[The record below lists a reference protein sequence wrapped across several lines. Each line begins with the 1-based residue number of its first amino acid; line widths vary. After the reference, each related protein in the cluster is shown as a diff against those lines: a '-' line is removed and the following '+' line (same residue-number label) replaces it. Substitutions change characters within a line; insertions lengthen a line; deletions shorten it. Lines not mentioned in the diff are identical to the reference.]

1 MSKSHPPT
9 TLTPKECANVPEIT
23 LTAEPPL
30 AGYDR
35 DFGAV
40 RLTSVA
46 DFALV
51 SVALPLGNEAKA
63 QKAIKTAYGA
73 ELPAPGHYAEGKS
86 GEQLIRTGP
95 DQGLIA
101 FSHPSP
107 DAETVVSNKISHA
120 AYTTDQSD
128 VWVALDVSGPGAIP
142 ALERICPL
150 DLHTDHFTTD
160 MAQRTVMEHLGV
172 LILRTGPESFRLMS
186 ASSSASS
193 FLHAVEVSAKNT
205 SP

>member
-1 MSKSHPPT
+1 M
-9 TLTPKECANVPEIT
+9 PEIT

-35 DFGAV
+35 DFGHV
-40 RLTSVA
+40 RVRAVA

-51 SVALPLGNEAKA
+51 SVALPLGAETAA
-63 QKAIKTAYGA
+63 QDALRAGFGA
-73 ELPAPGHYAEGKS
+73 ALPDVGRYAVGND
-86 GEQLIRTGP
+86 GARLIRTTP

-101 FSHPSP
+101 FSHAGA
-107 DAETVVSNKISHA
+107 DAETIVSEKLGDA

-128 VWVALDVSGPGAIP
+128 VWVALDVEGPGARA

-150 DLHTDHFTTD
+150 DLQADAFAPD

-172 LILRTGPESFRLMS
+172 LILRTGEDAFRLMS
-186 ASSSASS
+186 ASSSAGS
-193 FLHAVEVSAKNT
+193 FLHAIEVSALNT
-205 SP
+205 AR